1 MGIEAVYQEVVN
13 LFERHRLE
21 RQEKLGKMDKL
32 LDELR
37 LQDVAHPALDVL
49 ERERMELRA
58 QLDELNIEVDRVSNL
73 AAGVKLN
80 EGVGSAT
87 FKLRPGQYKN
97 VRRLATAVT
106 AVLLH
111 YPGNGPIKIAELAE
125 MLHTAGVT
133 VQVRNGKN
141 KGQRVPI
148 EATNIRI
155 MCSNYNSG
163 FRKTK
168 GESPFVYDKREDR
181 ISLQN

>member
-97 VRRLATAVT
+97 VRRLA
-106 AVLLH
+106 
-111 YPGNGPIKIAELAE
+111 
-125 MLHTAGVT
+125 
-133 VQVRNGKN
+133 
-141 KGQRVPI
+141 
-148 EATNIRI
+148 
-155 MCSNYNSG
+155 
-163 FRKTK
+163 
-168 GESPFVYDKREDR
+168 
-181 ISLQN
+181 